1 MKGRGD
7 EYWAR
12 MRCGRRELGERRRVS
27 DDGLGVGR
35 REEWNDGSIEQNC
48 KTTAD
53 GMPNGETMS
62 EEEKQLG

>member
-1 MKGRGD
+1 M
-7 EYWAR
+7 
-12 MRCGRRELGERRRVS
+12 S